1 MNRMTAGQLLDIVS
15 RAQSVIEES
24 DGADE
29 HQELIDELREVTQL
43 FRDEIGA
50 SHMSTGADV
59 VLVERGDA

>member
-1 MNRMTAGQLLDIVS
+1 MNRISAGQLLDIVS

-29 HQELIDELREVTQL
+29 HQELIGELREVTKL

-50 SHMSTGADV
+50 SHMGIGADV
-59 VLVERGDA
+59 VILERGDA